1 MKYKVV
7 IDASRGGS
15 DVGTTGNGLY
25 EKDYNL
31 LISKYIGDRLDE
43 LDVPNILTR
52 TDDSFISLDDR
63 IRIIND
69 TYGDGNDVI
78 VISNNLSSE
87 NTPGVEIIYALRNNS
102 SLSYLISNALS
113 SFGFTVN
120 KYYQLR
126 DENDTMLDREYLIR
140 ETGNNQTIEIFY
152 GSLANY
158 DDAMEIKNNWENYAE
173 AVVKGLTDYLNV
185 NYVPKSDEDFYVVKK
200 GDSLYSIA
208 KKYGTTVNELKS
220 LNNLSSNNLSIGQV
234 LRVPKSSSSNQEN
247 VSGNTYVV
255 KKGDTLYSIAKKYG
269 LTVNELKKLNNLSS
283 NTLNIGD
290 VLNVGGSY
298 NTYTVV
304 KGDSLYKIAK
314 LYGISVN
321 ELKSLNNLSGD
332 SLSIGQVLKV
342 PSVSGVY
349 KTYTV
354 VKGDSLY
361 SIAKKYGTTIN
372 ELKSLNNLSSNNLSI
387 GQVLRIPN

>member
-1 MKYKVV
+1 
-7 IDASRGGS
+7 
-15 DVGTTGNGLY
+15 
-25 EKDYNL
+25 
-31 LISKYIGDRLDE
+31 
-43 LDVPNILTR
+43 
-52 TDDSFISLDDR
+52 
-63 IRIIND
+63 
-69 TYGDGNDVI
+69 
-78 VISNNLSSE
+78 
-87 NTPGVEIIYALRNNS
+87 
-102 SLSYLISNALS
+102 
-113 SFGFTVN
+113 
-120 KYYQLR
+120 
-126 DENDTMLDREYLIR
+126 MLDREYLIR